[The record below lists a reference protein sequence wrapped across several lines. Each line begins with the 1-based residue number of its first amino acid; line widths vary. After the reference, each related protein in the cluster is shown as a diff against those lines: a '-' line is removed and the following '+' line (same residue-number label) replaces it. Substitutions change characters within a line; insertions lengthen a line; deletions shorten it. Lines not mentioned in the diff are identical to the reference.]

1 MLPHPQRTMP
11 TFRSELGTEE
21 GEHGGC
27 MEGPLG
33 MMKQT
38 SHVVKG
44 RARLLSVNQA
54 VKTFLLFFGLQTG
67 DNRSDTA

>member
-1 MLPHPQRTMP
+1 MA

-38 SHVVKG
+38 SHVVEA

-54 VKTFLLFFGLQTG
+54 VKTFLSFSGP
-67 DNRSDTA
+67 

>member
-1 MLPHPQRTMP
+1 MA

-38 SHVVKG
+38 SHVVEA
-44 RARLLSVNQA
+44 RARLSSVNQA
-54 VKTFLLFFGLQTG
+54 VKTFLSFSGP
-67 DNRSDTA
+67 